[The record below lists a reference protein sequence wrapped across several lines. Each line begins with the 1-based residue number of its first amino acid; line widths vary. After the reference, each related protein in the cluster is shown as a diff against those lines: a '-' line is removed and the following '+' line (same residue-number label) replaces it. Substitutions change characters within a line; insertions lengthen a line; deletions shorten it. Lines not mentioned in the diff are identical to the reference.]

1 MERKLTD
8 RGGSIAAFL
17 AVILVNYLS
26 NAIPIG
32 GVTQKDISD
41 KYSSLF
47 TPDAFTFAIW
57 GVIYA
62 FLAAFVIYQALPA
75 QRNNA
80 LVARVSKLFIISCV
94 ANIAWIFSW
103 HYELLPLSLL
113 VMIGILLSLIAIYRT
128 LGAAEPPATPG
139 QRIFLYLP
147 FSLYV
152 AWISVATVA
161 NISILQSAYDWNAV
175 GLDAVN
181 WTLLKLAFV
190 AAISVLV
197 VLMRSDMA
205 YGLVIAW
212 AAFGIMSKQAGTP
225 AVAGAAT
232 VLMITMILLVTFV
245 GVRLLLR
252 KGNPV

>member
-1 MERKLTD
+1 MERRITD
-8 RGGSIAAFL
+8 WGGSIAAFL

-32 GVTQKDISD
+32 GLTQKDISD

-80 LVARVSKLFIISCV
+80 LIAKISKLFIISCI

-113 VMIGILLSLIAIYRT
+113 VMLGILLSLIAIYRT
-128 LGAAEPPATPG
+128 LGSAGSPVTLG
-139 QRIFLYLP
+139 QRVFLYLP

-152 AWISVATVA
+152 AWISVATMA

-181 WTLLKLAFV
+181 WTLLKLALV
-190 AAISVLV
+190 AAISAVIV
-197 VLMRSDMA
+197 MVCSDMA

-212 AAFGIMSKQAGTP
+212 AAFGIMSKQADTP

-232 VLMITMILLVTFV
+232 VLVITMVLLVTFV
-245 GVRLLLR
+245 GVRWLLQKR
-252 KGNPV
+252 

>member
-1 MERKLTD
+1 MERKITD
-8 RGGSIAAFL
+8 WGGSIVAFF

-62 FLAAFVIYQALPA
+62 FLTAFVIYQALPT

-80 LVARVSKLFIISCV
+80 LVASVSKLFIISCV
-94 ANIAWIFSW
+94 ANIAWLFSW

-113 VMIGILLSLIAIYRT
+113 IMFGILLSLIAIYRT
-128 LGAAEPPATPG
+128 LGNAGSPATLG
-139 QRIFLYLP
+139 QRLFLYLP

-161 NISILQSAYDWNAV
+161 NISILQAAYDWNAV
-175 GLDAVN
+175 GLSAVN
-181 WTLLKLAFV
+181 WTLLKLGLV
-190 AAISVLV
+190 TAISVLV
-197 VLMRSDMA
+197 VMMRHDMA

-212 AAFGIMSKQAGTP
+212 AAFGIMSKQADTP
-225 AVAGAAT
+225 AIAGSAT
-232 VLMITMILLVTFV
+232 VVMITMILLVTFV
-245 GVRLLLR
+245 GVRWLLR
-252 KGNPV
+252 ER

>member
-1 MERKLTD
+1 MERRITD
-8 RGGSIAAFL
+8 WGGSIVAFL
-17 AVILVNYLS
+17 AVLLVNYLS

-32 GVTQKDISD
+32 GLTQKDISD

-57 GVIYA
+57 GVIYT
-62 FLAAFVIYQALPA
+62 FLAAFVVYQALPT
-75 QRNNA
+75 QRKNA
-80 LVARVSKLFIISCV
+80 LVARVSQFFIISCV

-128 LGAAEPPATPG
+128 LGAAGSPSTLG
-139 QRIFLYLP
+139 QRVFLYLP

-181 WTLLKLAFV
+181 WTLLKLAVV
-190 AAISVLV
+190 AAISVIV

-212 AAFGIMSKQAGTP
+212 AAFGISSKQVDTP
-225 AVAGAAT
+225 AVAGSAT

-245 GVRLLLR
+245 GVRWLLR
-252 KGNPV
+252 ER